1 MPRLIRNRRRE
12 NRVGRFRDWLFM
24 TEEVPS
30 PRNESEPEGGEPK
43 IVRVGYPLDMPGS
56 VHGYGALMSVD
67 YAACEQTKARSLAS
81 LPVSVVKAGN
91 GREKVEGHPLARLLN
106 GMANEEMTGSDLL
119 CWHRLRC
126 DTFGNAY
133 WRVEWRKSDI
143 VAIWPMT
150 GSVMHRFE
158 PDNPP
163 GRRTVYEFGG
173 DDYTKPGRYFGDEV
187 VNVKTHLTKDGVKG
201 VSLAKLAAE
210 QIGLSVDL
218 ERFYAAMLKNGN
230 HHLGHIEID
239 RNKLPDEAMEDLR
252 AAVDSKAGIDGAGKV
267 PIFGY
272 GAKWVADQQTIRD
285 ASLIEQQQWVL
296 HQVCRA
302 CNVPPWKVYSQEDTT
317 YSGSQQANIDY
328 VTETVVPD
336 VRAIEKAFAPIFQ
349 ARREAGFQ
357 LKLDVR
363 GLMRGD
369 DQSRSQYYR
378 EMVYS
383 GVYTRADV
391 REMEDMTPVE
401 GLEKPLF
408 PMNYGTVEPDGSVTV
423 HGSEKEPADGNQAG
437 VTDD

>member
-1 MPRLIRNRRRE
+1 ME
-12 NRVGRFRDWLFM
+12 GDFA
-24 TEEVPS
+24 
-30 PRNESEPEGGEPK
+30 PRNEAEPPAEPPDEPAVVK
-43 IVRVGYPLDMPGS
+43 VRVPFYPLGAS
-56 VHGYGALMSVD
+56 AVGYGALMSVD

-81 LPVSVVKAGN
+81 LPVSVVRKGAH
-91 GREKVEGHPLARLLN
+91 REKVDHPIATLLN

-133 WRVEWRKSDI
+133 WRVEWHRGQI

-150 GSVMHRFE
+150 GSVTHRFE
-158 PDNPP
+158 PGNPP
-163 GRRTVYEFGG
+163 GRRTVYDFAG
-173 DDYTKPGRYFGDEV
+173 DKYTKPGRYFGDEV
-187 VNVKTHLTKDGVKG
+187 VNIKTHVTKDGMEG

-218 ERFYAAMLKNGN
+218 EQFYKSMLKNGN
-230 HHLGHIEID
+230 HHFGHVEID
-239 RNKLPDEAMEDLR
+239 RPTLPDKALDDLR
-252 AAVDSKAGIDGAGKV
+252 AAIDAKAGVDAAGRA

-272 GAKWVADQQTIRD
+272 GAKWVNDGQNMRD
-285 ASLIEQQQWVL
+285 ASLIEQQQWIL

-302 CNVPPWKVYSQEDTT
+302 CNVPPWKVYSQEGMT

-336 VRAIEKAFAPIFQ
+336 VRAIEKAFTPIFL
-349 ARREAGFQ
+349 ARNELDLQ

-369 DQSRSQYYR
+369 DQARSQYYR
-378 EMVYS
+378 EMTYS
-383 GVYTRADV
+383 GNYTRADV
-391 REMEDMTPVE
+391 RELEDMPPIE

-408 PMNYGTVEPDGSVTV
+408 PLNYGTVEADGSVTV
-423 HGSEKEPADGNQAG
+423 YGKDPKEPADGNQTG
-437 VTDD
+437 VK